1 MPEAVVLLHGMGRSW
16 ISMALLAV
24 RLRRSGYE
32 THLFG
37 YSPRRESLDEL
48 SRRLQA
54 LIDNEVKAPAYSL
67 IGHSLGNIIVRNGFR
82 TGYRSGLKRVVM
94 LSPPNGPAALASSMR
109 HSRVYKW
116 MTGDSGQK
124 LGDESFYQKLPIP
137 TVEFGVIAGDRGHR
151 VGFNEPNDG
160 VVRVENTK
168 LEGMRDWVLVH
179 HTHTFIMMSS
189 DTFTLCLG
197 FLRNGSFSGS
207 PSSGSRSLADLSP
220 SAAAKGGGGKAERLG
235 FALLE
240 VLLALSITLVI
251 MLLVAQTMSH
261 VRLVYEA
268 QTELATSSS
277 SATLAL
283 DDIAYE
289 LSLAGHGLGDGVASV
304 LPRVPGARAGPS
316 SLTVRSNP
324 NITAGVFL
332 SELEQPGEDVALAGA
347 DSFDKGDLAL
357 LTDARGRHEVAEVV
371 RASETT
377 MALRSLE
384 SADGS
389 FRYRF
394 SRDTGGR
401 ALGLREVRYFL
412 REAEGDGVMEL
423 VKDVVGVGARVLSRD
438 VVSLAFEYLDEHG
451 EPIASGKVEDSDEL
465 STVRIH
471 VRFLPGANALA
482 PLSFVTAVALTPG
495 SGTVDFESRYAGFR
509 LSRYF
514 HPIDSPAGVASR
526 VGADWGV
533 ILAAGANPHRDSAYA
548 YAFLMESRFNEA
560 RVDDIALF
568 EDVRAPVTLTFGPE
582 RGPLAGSLFV
592 AAWGLRIGHLLRVA
606 PDAGGG
612 ISKDSEV
619 TIFEGTEAM
628 AQAGGMTFAVDDA
641 LYVTSRE
648 KGAIYRYQFDP
659 QGKPGRPEHVFRLA
673 GTPAAIVE
681 GTDGYLYFLLERAG
695 SGSLW
700 KMAFDETLSPVEPEL
715 VGPLPGVG
723 LSLTRDPID
732 GNLFALVRSK
742 IGDFMVVELS
752 RAWIETAMSSV
763 GMPPEEPR
771 VLFSLEA
778 WQRKLEEGDVATTEI
793 PFHPSELPV
802 RMNVLRTEELDFV
815 AFDAL
820 GSLYMGAKEANLVLN
835 FELLR
840 PSGRYAVGLAAG
852 VVERGS
858 GLAPEVRMHAWK
870 KVGY

>member
-1 MPEAVVLLHGMGRSW
+1 MPEAVILLHGMGRSW
-16 ISMALLAV
+16 VSMALLAL

-37 YSPRRESLDEL
+37 YSPRKESLDEL
-48 SRRLQA
+48 TQRLKA
-54 LIDNEVKAPAYSL
+54 LIDNQVKASTYNF

-94 LSPPNGPAALASSMR
+94 LSPPNGPAALASAMR

-124 LGDESFYQKLPIP
+124 LGDGSFYEQLPIP
-137 TVEFGVIAGDRGHR
+137 TVEFGVVAGDRGHR
-151 VGFNEPNDG
+151 IGFNEPNDG

-179 HTHTFIMMSS
+179 HTHTFIMMAP

-197 FLRNGSFSGS
+197 FLRTGAFSRS
-207 PSSGSRSLADLSP
+207 PSPGSRSRAPLSP
-220 SAAAKGGGGKAERLG
+220 RGERG
-235 FALLE
+235 FSLIE
-240 VLLALSITLVI
+240 VLLALAITLVI
-251 MLLVAQTMSH
+251 MALVAQTIQH
-261 VRLVYEA
+261 VRRVYEA
-268 QTELATSSS
+268 QTELATTSSG
-277 SATLAL
+277 ATLAL

-289 LSLAGHGLGDGVASV
+289 LSLAGHGLGVGIASV
-304 LPRVPGARAGPS
+304 LPRVPGERVGPS
-316 SLTVRSNP
+316 SLTLRSNP

-332 SELEQPGEDVALAGA
+332 SELEHPGEDVALAGA
-347 DSFDKGDLAL
+347 DSFDEGDIAL

-394 SRDTGGR
+394 ARDTGGR

-423 VKDVVGVGARVLSRD
+423 VKDIVGVGARVLARD
-438 VVSLAFEYLDEHG
+438 VVSLAFEYLDELG

-465 STVRIH
+465 SIVRVQ
-471 VRFLPGANALA
+471 VRFLPGADALA
-482 PLSFVTAVALTPG
+482 PLSFVTAVALTSG

-514 HPIDSPAGVASR
+514 HPIDSPAGVASS

-533 ILAAGANPHRDSAYA
+533 ILAAGANPRRDPAYA
-548 YAFLMESRFNEA
+548 YTFLMESRFNEA
-560 RVDDIALF
+560 RVDDIAVF

-592 AAWGLRIGHLLRVA
+592 AARGLRIGHLSRVE
-606 PDAGGG
+606 PDTGGG

-619 TIFEGTEAM
+619 TVFEGTAAI

-641 LYVTSRE
+641 LYITSRE
-648 KGAIYRYQFDP
+648 KGAIYRYRFDP
-659 QGKPGRPEHVFRLA
+659 QGKPGRPEHVFRLS
-673 GTPAAIVE
+673 GTPGTIVE

-700 KMAFDETLSPVEPEL
+700 KMAFDETLSPVEPEP

-723 LSLTRDPID
+723 VSLTRDPID

-742 IGDFMVVELS
+742 LGDFVVVELS
-752 RAWIETAMSSV
+752 RAWIETATSSV
-763 GMPPEEPR
+763 GIPPEEPR

-802 RMNVLRTEELDFV
+802 RMNALRTEELDFA

-820 GSLYMGAKEANLVLN
+820 GSLYMGAKEANLVLK
-835 FELLR
+835 FDLAR

-858 GLAPEVRMHAWK
+858 GLALEVRMHAWR
-870 KVGY
+870 KVEY